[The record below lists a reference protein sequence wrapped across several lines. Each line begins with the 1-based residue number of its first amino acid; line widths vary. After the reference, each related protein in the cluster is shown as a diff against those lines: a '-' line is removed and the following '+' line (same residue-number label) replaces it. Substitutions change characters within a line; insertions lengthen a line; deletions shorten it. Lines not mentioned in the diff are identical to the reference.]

1 VLVKVQRGV
10 LARLH
15 RAHSSRHDLPTA
27 IPSRREASSASVS
40 PTRPRV
46 LNQGGAQQRVGPS
59 IGLRS
64 PLALVAGY
72 RGGPLSS
79 RLVGDARH
87 GTGWTMAQNTPGMS
101 RRRFLGRAGAVAGAA
116 AAVATA
122 GPTGVARAS
131 SLAPG
136 PTNSKALLSDYAVGT
151 VDTAD
156 SAHLLVTRTS
166 SSPDLE
172 AYVGVSI
179 NGPGVTS
186 ALHGPTPVRIG
197 DRLVCA
203 GTAEAGRLD
212 ASNVQIIYQ
221 IVEGQWSM
229 HPTPA
234 VVLPAGRVP
243 ISSSTHLRR
252 SDMSPV
258 DSSGMSD
265 GEAVAATARVNQITG
280 DTTLLIV
287 AAHS

>member
-1 VLVKVQRGV
+1 MRCGASREVLGFRKNGLAWEGGQWRRIRRACRVADFSAERGQWQARRRPLQR
-10 LARLH
+10 LARPAL
-15 RAHSSRHDLPTA
+15 RELP
-27 IPSRREASSASVS
+27 PSL
-40 PTRPRV
+40 P
-46 LNQGGAQQRVGPS
+46 
-59 IGLRS
+59 GLRI
-64 PLALVAGY
+64 
-72 RGGPLSS
+72 
-79 RLVGDARH
+79 
-87 GTGWTMAQNTPGMS
+87 
-101 RRRFLGRAGAVAGAA
+101 
-116 AAVATA
+116 
-122 GPTGVARAS
+122 
-131 SLAPG
+131 
-136 PTNSKALLSDYAVGT
+136 SKALLSDYAVGT